1 MYDALNSC
9 VQHGHD
15 SYMLNFHFLHI
26 AGLSD
31 TLVQLV
37 GAVLNLDLDTLLDI
51 TPTNTSVEV
60 APPLLPPRSST
71 PSITTFISHCR
82 GSAPRSSPPR
92 TAGSWHKDITYTLLF
107 PALNTSHL
115 TPPPSRVVLVLVD
128 TRPTS
133 TPVFSSDEE
142 INSPLNLESVLVTVR
157 RFHSRYHSCL
167 AALLYLFDLQV
178 DRLTSVALRL
188 VAELKAVEDALL
200 FSAAEH
206 SFAAMAQQ
214 PAPDERGECAVRIH
228 QPGEGEFDCG
238 GE

>member
-92 TAGSWHKDITYTLLF
+92 TAGSWAQGHHLHATVSCTQHKS
-107 PALNTSHL
+107 PH
-115 TPPPSRVVLVLVD
+115 
-128 TRPTS
+128 PTS
-133 TPVFSSDEE
+133 ITRSPRPRGHTAHQHARLLLRRGDQLGRSIWSPFS
-142 INSPLNLESVLVTVR
+142 
-157 RFHSRYHSCL
+157 
-167 AALLYLFDLQV
+167 
-178 DRLTSVALRL
+178 
-188 VAELKAVEDALL
+188 
-200 FSAAEH
+200 
-206 SFAAMAQQ
+206 
-214 PAPDERGECAVRIH
+214 
-228 QPGEGEFDCG
+228 
-238 GE
+238 